1 MGEQEHTSALASVR
15 RHIAAHPVV
24 AMLLLLFGI
33 GWAILFPAVLAGVP
47 LIPLPLLSAALFAQL
62 GSSVFVT
69 WAVDGWPG
77 VRRMF
82 GRVFRW
88 RVHPAWYVVALFA
101 VPVVTL
107 LWTAAV
113 FGGGAVH
120 ALFTDRTVILS
131 YLSSLTIIPIAN
143 LWEENAWM
151 GMIQGRLE
159 TYRGPFL
166 AALITAPLFG
176 LFHAPF
182 YLGGTVSDF
191 VLGMTLLILFA
202 IPFRMLLGWVYN
214 GTGGS
219 ILMVAT
225 LHATW
230 NFADNSKF
238 VLAAAPGQ
246 AILQPGHGAALFTVV
261 ALGIL
266 AAVLTRGRLGYK
278 PSEGIAQASATPIG
292 AAAQ

>member
-1 MGEQEHTSALASVR
+1 MSEQEHTSAFASVR
-15 RHIAAHPVV
+15 RHIAAHPVA

-33 GWAILFPAVLAGVP
+33 GWGILFPAALAGVP

-69 WAVDGWPG
+69 WAADGWPG

-88 RVHPAWYVVALFA
+88 RVYPAWYVFALFA
-101 VPVVTL
+101 VPVGTL
-107 LWTAAV
+107 VWTAAV

-131 YLSSLTIIPIAN
+131 YLSSLTILPIAN

-159 TYRGPFL
+159 TYRGPL
-166 AALITAPLFG
+166 IAAVITGPLFG
-176 LFHAPF
+176 LFHAPIYYSGPTF
-182 YLGGTVSDF
+182 DF
-191 VLGMTLLILFA
+191 LLPLAVLMVFA

-214 GTGGS
+214 ATGGS

-225 LHATW
+225 LHVTW
-230 NFADNSKF
+230 NFASSTKLW
-238 VLAAAPGQ
+238 VAAAPGQ
-246 AILQPGHGAALFTVV
+246 AILQPGHGAAIATVLALAIV
-261 ALGIL
+261 ALI
-266 AAVLTRGRLGYK
+266 VTRGRLGYR
-278 PSEGIAQASATPIG
+278 PEQVATSAEPVPAEVG
-292 AAAQ
+292 A